1 MNVQLRQHR
10 RPVLSAAFASSTAAA
25 YDAAGRDYLAYADGD
40 ASQDF
45 CFDGTYGFA
54 DREIWQR
61 IERKLAQLAA
71 DGHHTLRV
79 LDAGC
84 GPGTWLR
91 RVVLRARALGFK
103 TVLAYGFDLSPVMV
117 NLALAQAAGI
127 TTDSITLTYTQGDIT
142 GALPFED
149 HSFDLSL
156 CLYGVLNHLPAAALA
171 AVAAELARVTSDT
184 MFVTVRAAGSQPTIY
199 VDGLARARAF
209 HQDNVND
216 WMDVDLEDG
225 RRLGFRS
232 HLFTA
237 ADLQALFEPH
247 LATTTMFGLD
257 VFHSRF
263 ASHPDWNPPA
273 ISGQTDFEE
282 DLDRLEKTYASSPHF
297 IDRAVHILLIGENF
311 ASSAVQPVRATPHP
325 ARR

>member
-40 ASQDF
+40 AGQDF

-71 DGHHTLRV
+71 GGHHTLRV

-117 NLALAQAAGI
+117 NLALARAAGI
-127 TTDSITLTYTQGDIT
+127 TTDSITLTYTQRDIT

-184 MFVTVRAAGSQPTIY
+184 MFVTVRAAGSQPADHLCRW
-199 VDGLARARAF
+199 VGAGAGLPSGQCKRLDGC
-209 HQDNVND
+209 
-216 WMDVDLEDG
+216 
-225 RRLGFRS
+225 RS
-232 HLFTA
+232 
-237 ADLQALFEPH
+237 
-247 LATTTMFGLD
+247 GG
-257 VFHSRF
+257 
-263 ASHPDWNPPA
+263 WPPA
-273 ISGQTDFEE
+273 W
-282 DLDRLEKTYASSPHF
+282 LPLAF
-297 IDRAVHILLIGENF
+297 IYRGGFAGAV
-311 ASSAVQPVRATPHP
+311 
-325 ARR
+325 